1 MKSNKTF
8 FLHVVSLIVVF
19 AVFGLFFTTA
29 EAVTFSTT
37 GDCKDLINDG
47 IPFTATVSIPP
58 EQTETWRDRIQIV
71 ILDPDGNDY
80 ITPGTDNVK
89 EVVLYASSSG
99 GTAYQCQQLTTD
111 TFDNSFSCNS
121 FPKGATISRM
131 SVRFIPNFDGGGA
144 LVLGDYKI
152 SVLNLNTTLEIFSGT
167 APVTA
172 ASSACAWNQTTS
184 PFTPKNPETFTY
196 NTNEAAGCGGGGL
209 QTFDF
214 NESVASPFTVV
225 SFPLGETIDKD
236 RWQIIASPQVNE
248 FSYTL
253 VLYFDSDGDGV
264 RDPGWD
270 LVYDYAAGTNP
281 ADTAVNPTTRGASWT
296 GSTTPVKLVG
306 GSLTINPGATP
317 MASMPPSVPLT
328 FNVYYKNVDPTLG
341 YENSTFHFTR
351 NMTMLFTPLCPANP
365 QYITTTP
372 IDPCLAS
379 KQTFLL
385 PLSGALTNIPANFNG
400 YYQSDRTFSTAD
412 LRHVYFHVQKCGNAD
427 CSVNVGTDA
436 YVYRVNLSDLES
448 DTRFYQYAGLWDSTI
463 TDIHMKF
470 FKAVGDMTLKSL
482 EFTAKSPGTYHIRG
496 FYTENTI
503 KPENGFP
510 NSGYGLELFV
520 TVPQKDGDA
529 TCLSSGQDGTYQA
542 KWDGCK
548 ENHDPQTLEFEAI
561 NERYGFI
568 SNYSN
573 QRLVFNF
580 NPAIS
585 TIPMAGEI
593 TEIYCDWQVLA
604 DGYSASGSVCQPTR
618 IELPPMTRA
627 IVKGGKMY
635 LSQRPP
641 MKDGPNEF
649 EYIMAYQRTTNKDNM
664 NLFIDVQYVEC
675 PREAIPDTGY
685 SLRSP
690 APLAQADGSFIF
702 TGNALQIPAIGL
714 GMDGGVP
721 IVHLNY
727 KDGTLESG
735 WNLKMLGGYIGELE
749 GGAYLP
755 YAGNSVLTGHYYSQG
770 VFVNLVNLRPEDEI
784 IVFGNDGMKY
794 TYSVTNSY
802 WTEPNNVYQLFQ
814 PNGERS
820 LTLVT
825 CDDYNF
831 ISDEYQ
837 KRYIVQATLVNSEP
851 YQP

>member
-1 MKSNKTF
+1 MNSNKSI
-8 FLHVVSLIVVF
+8 FLRLLSMIAAIAVF
-19 AVFGLFFTTA
+19 ALLVTSA
-29 EAVTFSTT
+29 EAVTFSTS
-37 GDCKDLINDG
+37 GDCKDVKNDG

-58 EQTETWRDRIQIV
+58 AQTEIWRDRIYV
-71 ILDPDGNDY
+71 ETYDPNGNLV
-80 ITPGTDNVK
+80 TPGTDNVK
-89 EVVLYASSSG
+89 ELTLYATSSG
-99 GTAYQCQQLTTD
+99 GTAYQCQQLTIAG
-111 TFDNSFSCNS
+111 FDNVFSCNS
-121 FPKGATISRM
+121 FPAGGTISRM

-144 LVLGDYKI
+144 MILGDYKI

-167 APVTA
+167 APVSA
-172 ASSACAWNQTTS
+172 ASSACAWNQTS
-184 PFTPKNPETFTY
+184 APFTPNAPTTSFIY
-196 NTNEAAGCGGGGL
+196 NTGDGL
-209 QTFDF
+209 TCSGEGVQTFYF
-214 NESVASPFTVV
+214 NESSTNPFTVV
-225 SFPLGETIDKD
+225 SFPLGEAIDEN
-236 RWQIIASPQVNE
+236 RWRIIASPQVNA
-248 FSYTL
+248 FSYSLILNFEDLNSNPLTL
-253 VLYFDSDGDGV
+253 TYN
-264 RDPGWD
+264 
-270 LVYDYAAGTNP
+270 YTAGTDPTNG
-281 ADTAVNPTTRGASWT
+281 TLNPTVPGGLWAAA
-296 GSTTPVKLVG
+296 TTPVKLVN

-317 MASMPPSVPLT
+317 MADMPTSVPLV
-328 FNVYYKNVDPTLG
+328 FNVYYQNIDPTLG
-341 YENSTFHFTR
+341 IQNSTFHFTR
-351 NMTMLFTPLCPANP
+351 NMTMLFGRLCPGDP

-400 YYQSDRTFSTAD
+400 YYQAGRTFSTAD
-412 LRHVYFHVQKCGNAD
+412 LRHVYFYVQKCGNAD

-436 YVYRVNLSDLES
+436 YVYRVNLKDLES
-448 DTRFYQYAGLWDSTI
+448 DTRYYHYSGLWDSTI

-470 FKAVGDMTLKSL
+470 FKAVGDMKLKSL
-482 EFTAKSPGTYHIRG
+482 EFTAKTPGTYHIRG
-496 FYTENTI
+496 FY
-503 KPENGFP
+503 KSVDAAAGFP
-510 NSGYGLELFV
+510 NAGYGLELFV
-520 TVPQKDGDA
+520 TVPQKDGDT
-529 TCLSSGQDGTYQA
+529 TCLSSGQDGAYKA

-548 ENHDPQTLEFEAI
+548 ENHDPQTLQFEAI

-580 NPAIS
+580 SPAIS
-585 TIPMAGEI
+585 TVPMAGNI
-593 TEIYCDWQVLA
+593 TELYCDWQVLA
-604 DGYSASGSVCQPTR
+604 DGYSASGSVCNPDR

-627 IVKGGKMY
+627 IVKGGKIY

-702 TGNALQIPAIGL
+702 TGNSLQIPAIGL

-770 VFVNLVNLRPEDEI
+770 VFVNLTNLKLEDEI
-784 IVFGNDGMKY
+784 IIFGTDGMKY
-794 TYSVTNSY
+794 TYAVTNSY
-802 WTEPNNVYQLFQ
+802 WTEPNNVYQMFQ

-837 KRYIVQATLVNSEP
+837 KRYIVQATIVNTEP

>member
-1 MKSNKTF
+1 MKSNKTL

-37 GDCKDLINDG
+37 GDCKDLVNDG

-71 ILDPDGNDY
+71 IFDPDGNNY

-89 EVVLYASSSG
+89 EVVLYASTSG

-111 TFDNSFSCNS
+111 AIDNSFSCNS
-121 FPKGATISRM
+121 FPKGATISKM

-172 ASSACAWNQTTS
+172 ASSACAWNQT
-184 PFTPKNPETFTY
+184 PAAFTPKNPLAFTY
-196 NTNEAAGCGGGGL
+196 NTNTACGGGGV

-214 NESVASPFTVV
+214 NESATNPFTVV
-225 SFPLGETIDKD
+225 SFPLGESIDPA
-236 RWQIIASPQVNE
+236 RWAIIASPLVNA

-253 VLYFDSDGDGV
+253 VLKFDGDDADSLPDAGL
-264 RDPGWD
+264 D
-270 LVYDYAAGTNP
+270 LVYDYTAGTDP
-281 ADTAVNPTTRGASWT
+281 ANTTINTTTPGAAWA
-296 GSTTPVKLVG
+296 GVGTPVKLVE
-306 GSLTINPGATP
+306 GSLSINPGATL
-317 MASMPPSVPLT
+317 MDNMPLSVPLT
-328 FNVYYKNVDPTLG
+328 FDVYYKNIDPTIG
-341 YENSTFHFTR
+341 IQNSTFHFQR
-351 NMTMLFTPLCPANP
+351 NMTMLFAPLCPADP
-365 QYITTTP
+365 VYITTTP
-372 IDPCLAS
+372 LDPCVTA
-379 KQTFLL
+379 KQVFSL
-385 PLSGALTNIPANFNG
+385 PLPAGTQIPANFHGNFEVTK
-400 YYQSDRTFSTAD
+400 TFGTAR
-412 LRHVYFHVQKCGNAD
+412 LWPVYFYVQKCANAT
-427 CSVNVGTDA
+427 CTNVVGSDA
-436 YVYRVNLSDLES
+436 YVYRVNVKDPEA
-448 DTRFYQYAGLWDSTI
+448 DNRFYHYAEIWGDVVTN
-463 TDIHMKF
+463 IHMKF
-470 FKAVGDMTLKSL
+470 FGPVAGTELKSL
-482 EFTAKSPGTYHIRG
+482 DFSARTAGTYRVRG
-496 FYTENTI
+496 FYHNTN
-503 KPENGFP
+503 PAQGFP
-510 NSGYGLELFV
+510 NDPASYGLELFV
-520 TVPQKDGDA
+520 TIPQKGGDA
-529 TCLSSGQDGTYQA
+529 TCLSAGQDGAYKA

-548 ENHDPQTLEFEAI
+548 ENHDPQTLQFEAI

-580 NPAIS
+580 SPAIS
-585 TIPMAGEI
+585 TVPMAGNI
-593 TEIYCDWQVLA
+593 TELYCDWQVLA
-604 DGYSASGSVCQPTR
+604 DGYSASGAVCNPDR

-627 IVKGGKMY
+627 IVKGGKIY

-702 TGNALQIPAIGL
+702 TGNSLQIPAIGL

-770 VFVNLVNLRPEDEI
+770 VFVNLVNLRLEDEI

-814 PNGERS
+814 PNGDRS